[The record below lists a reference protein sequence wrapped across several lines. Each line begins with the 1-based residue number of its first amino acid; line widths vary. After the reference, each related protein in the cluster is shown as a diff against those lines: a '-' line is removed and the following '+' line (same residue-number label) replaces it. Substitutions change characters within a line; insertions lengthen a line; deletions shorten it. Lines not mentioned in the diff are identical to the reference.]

1 MMMGLSVTFVLRS
14 FNVSDSHLIQLL
26 VKEAMFV
33 VIFSIIVYF
42 MIDKKDRTFF
52 AWFVKSKI
60 LRRAD
65 V

>member
-1 MMMGLSVTFVLRS
+1 MTGVQTCALPIY
-14 FNVSDSHLIQLL
+14 SHLIQLL

-42 MIDKKDRTFF
+42 MIDKKDRAFF